1 MVTPRKSGIS
11 FMCLTAGLCN
21 HSVLSCLTWRTKAFF
36 LFGILLSLFLPIFIS
51 SLSVPSSSKALSS
64 KTVGGLFLMLH
75 LLFMVITCAWSLP
88 PALLPPIL
96 TFHTACFGTPAVEQ
110 PCMFFLIPLNKQIH
124 EAVWMRIFKDKT
136 PMRMGDST
144 QKSPFFL

>member
-1 MVTPRKSGIS
+1 MIQLSGICMITPKKSGIS
-11 FMCLTAGLCN
+11 FMCLTAGLCS

-36 LFGILLSLFLPIFIS
+36 LFGILSLFLPIFIS

-88 PALLPPIL
+88 GPCLPLCCPDPHL
-96 TFHTACFGTPAVEQ
+96 SHGLFGNSCCRAAMHVLFDPTEQ
-110 PCMFFLIPLNKQIH
+110 TN
-124 EAVWMRIFKDKT
+124 T
-136 PMRMGDST
+136 
-144 QKSPFFL
+144 